1 MQSYEY
7 YLIESAMFKR
17 FYAELENIYSFYFDF
32 SIINTI
38 FANGYKHKVMNKLP
52 LEHTDDAVIRS
63 IKQAITSII
72 PKDARVIL
80 FGSRARN
87 EAKADSDWDI
97 LVLLNKDRVEEG
109 DHDEYS
115 YPLWELGWRINQMIH
130 PIIYSMKE
138 WAMRKGS
145 PFYENVE
152 REGVELC

>member
-1 MQSYEY
+1 MPELYF
-7 YLIESAMFKR
+7 SAR
-17 FYAELENIYSFYFDF
+17 EPE
-32 SIINTI
+32 T
-38 FANGYKHKVMNKLP
+38 
-52 LEHTDDAVIRS
+52 
-63 IKQAITSII
+63 
-72 PKDARVIL
+72 
-80 FGSRARN
+80 
-87 EAKADSDWDI
+87 KADSDWDI

>member
-1 MQSYEY
+1 
-7 YLIESAMFKR
+7 
-17 FYAELENIYSFYFDF
+17 
-32 SIINTI
+32 
-38 FANGYKHKVMNKLP
+38 MNKLP

-97 LVLLNKDRVEEG
+97 LVLLNKERVEEG

-115 YPLWELGWRINQMIH
+115 YPLGELGWRINQMIH

>member
-1 MQSYEY
+1 
-7 YLIESAMFKR
+7 
-17 FYAELENIYSFYFDF
+17 
-32 SIINTI
+32 
-38 FANGYKHKVMNKLP
+38 MNKLP
-52 LEHTDDAVIRS
+52 LEHTDDAVIRY

-152 REGVELC
+152 REGIELC